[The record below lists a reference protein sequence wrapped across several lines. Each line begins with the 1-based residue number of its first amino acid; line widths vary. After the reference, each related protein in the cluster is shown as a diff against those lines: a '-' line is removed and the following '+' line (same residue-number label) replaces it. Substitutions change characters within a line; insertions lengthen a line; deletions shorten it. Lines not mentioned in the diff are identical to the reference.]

1 MFRRSLALTLKIR
14 KNFLK
19 VEIPTISEF
28 VRKIAICCSSHI
40 LRINLRRI
48 CPKT

>member
-1 MFRRSLALTLKIR
+1 MR

-28 VRKIAICCSSHI
+28 VRKIVICSSFHI
-40 LRINLRRI
+40 LRID
-48 CPKT
+48 

>member
-1 MFRRSLALTLKIR
+1 MR

-28 VRKIAICCSSHI
+28 VHKIVICGSYPHFKNRFTKFKF
-40 LRINLRRI
+40 RI
-48 CPKT
+48 PTKK